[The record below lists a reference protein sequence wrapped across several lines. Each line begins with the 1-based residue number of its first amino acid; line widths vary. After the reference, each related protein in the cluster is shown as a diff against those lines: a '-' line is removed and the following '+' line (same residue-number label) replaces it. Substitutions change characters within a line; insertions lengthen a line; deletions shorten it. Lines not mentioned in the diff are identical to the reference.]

1 MTAYRYQAALNSGK
15 TEEGVIDADSARLAR
30 TLLRER
36 GLTPLSVDAI
46 GGEMTDG
53 SPARFGLRRRVLG
66 GQERAIMTRQLAS
79 LVSAGLPISQ
89 ALQTLQSQAEKP
101 AVRDL
106 YASIRGDVGSGQ
118 SLAAAYARHPRDF
131 PELDRAL
138 IAAGEQSGHLDE
150 VLAKL
155 ADHIERATALNNK
168 VKLAFAYPVIV
179 TLIALGV
186 VTGLLTYVVPQI
198 VGVFTQTHQ
207 ALPILTRLLIGLSVL
222 LRQWGWLIVLVIV
235 ALVFAA
241 RAALKVRS
249 NRLAFDR
256 RLMHLPIAGP
266 LVRLSNLARFADTLA
281 ILVGA
286 GVPILR
292 ALQAARDTI
301 KNQVLIAEVDGAI
314 DRVREGAP
322 LSRALSRPGEKRG
335 HFPPVLINLI
345 ASGEATGRLPSMLER
360 AARQEADEFE
370 RRTLM
375 LTTLLEPLLVLAMGG
390 VVLVIVLAIL
400 LPIIELNQ
408 IIR

>member
-1 MTAYRYQAALNSGK
+1 MTAYRYLAALASGK
-15 TEEGVIDADSARLAR
+15 TEDGVIDADSARLAR

-36 GLTPLSVDAI
+36 GLTPLTVDAI
-46 GGEMTDG
+46 GGEG
-53 SPARFGLRRRVLG
+53 VENKPGFRLRRVLN
-66 GQERAIMTRQLAS
+66 GQERAILTRQLAS

-89 ALQTLQSQAEKP
+89 ALQTLQAQAEKA

-106 YASIRGDVGSGQ
+106 IAAVRSDVSSGQ

-138 IAAGEQSGHLDE
+138 IAAGEQSGHLDD
-150 VLAKL
+150 VLSRL
-155 ADHIERATALNNK
+155 ADHIERATALASK
-168 VKLAFAYPVIV
+168 VRLAFAYPLIV
-179 TLIALGV
+179 TLVALAV

-207 ALPILTRLLIGLSVL
+207 KLPILTQMLIWLSVF
-222 LRQWGWLIVLVIV
+222 LRSWGWLLVIGLIAAGV
-235 ALVFAA
+235 AVRAILKKPAA
-241 RAALKVRS
+241 RF
-249 NRLAFDR
+249 AFDM
-256 RLMHLPIAGP
+256 RLLHVPIAGP
-266 LVRLSNLARFADTLA
+266 LARLSNLARFADTLA
-281 ILVGA
+281 ILVAA

-292 ALQAARDTI
+292 ALEAARDTI
-301 KNQVLIAEVDGAI
+301 RNHVLIAEVDGAI
-314 DRVREGAP
+314 EKVREGAS
-322 LSRALSRPGEKRG
+322 LSRALSRPGEARG

-345 ASGEATGRLPSMLER
+345 ASGEATGRLPLMLER

>member
-1 MTAYRYQAALNSGK
+1 L
-15 TEEGVIDADSARLAR
+15 
-30 TLLRER
+30 
-36 GLTPLSVDAI
+36 
-46 GGEMTDG
+46 
-53 SPARFGLRRRVLG
+53 RRVLG
-66 GQERAIMTRQLAS
+66 GQERAILTRQLAS

-89 ALQTLQSQAEKP
+89 ALQTLQAQAEKP

-106 YASIRGDVGSGQ
+106 IAAVRGDVSSGQ
-118 SLAAAYARHPRDF
+118 SLAAAYSRHPRDF

-150 VLAKL
+150 VLSRL
-155 ADHIERATALNNK
+155 ADHIERAEALANK
-168 VKLAFAYPVIV
+168 VKLAFAYPLIV
-179 TLIALGV
+179 TIIALGV

-207 ALPILTRLLIGLSVL
+207 KLPILTQLLIWLSVF
-222 LRQWGWLIVLVIV
+222 LRTWGWLVLAGLIAAGFMIR
-235 ALVFAA
+235 AL
-241 RAALKVRS
+241 LKVPATRF
-249 NRLAFDR
+249 AFDMR
-256 RLMHLPIAGP
+256 VLHVPIAGP
-266 LVRLSNLARFADTLA
+266 LARLSNLARFADTLA
-281 ILVGA
+281 ILVAA

-301 KNQVLIAEVDGAI
+301 RNHVLIAEVDGAI
-314 DRVREGAP
+314 DRVREGAS
-322 LSRALSRPGEKRG
+322 LSRALTRPGEGRG

-345 ASGEATGRLPSMLER
+345 ASGEATGRLPLMLER

-375 LTTLLEPLLVLAMGG
+375 LTTLLEPLLVLAMGA

>member
-1 MTAYRYQAALNSGK
+1 MTAYRYQAALGSGK

-30 TLLRER
+30 AQLRER

-46 GGEMTDG
+46 GGELAETG
-53 SPARFGLRRRVLG
+53 SARFVLRRRVLG

-106 YASIRGDVGSGQ
+106 YASIRGDVGGGQ

-150 VLAKL
+150 VLSKL
-155 ADHIERATALNNK
+155 ADHIERAAALNNK

-207 ALPILTRLLIGLSVL
+207 TLPILTRLLIGTSVL
-222 LRQWGWLIVLVIV
+222 LRQWG
-235 ALVFAA
+235 
-241 RAALKVRS
+241 
-249 NRLAFDR
+249 
-256 RLMHLPIAGP
+256 H
-266 LVRLSNLARFADTLA
+266 
-281 ILVGA
+281 
-286 GVPILR
+286 
-292 ALQAARDTI
+292 
-301 KNQVLIAEVDGAI
+301 
-314 DRVREGAP
+314 RVCDPCGIESAVQP
-322 LSRALSRPGEKRG
+322 
-335 HFPPVLINLI
+335 
-345 ASGEATGRLPSMLER
+345 TGL
-360 AARQEADEFE
+360 
-370 RRTLM
+370 
-375 LTTLLEPLLVLAMGG
+375 
-390 VVLVIVLAIL
+390 
-400 LPIIELNQ
+400 
-408 IIR
+408 

>member
-1 MTAYRYQAALNSGK
+1 MTAFRYSAALASGK
-15 TEEGVIDADSARLAR
+15 TEEGVVDADSARLAR
-30 TLLRER
+30 ALLRER
-36 GLTPLSVDAI
+36 GLTPLSIDAI
-46 GGEMTDG
+46 GGELGDG
-53 SPARFGLRRRVLG
+53 SKAKIRRRRVLPA
-66 GQERAIMTRQLAS
+66 QERAIMTRQLAS

-89 ALQTLQSQAEKP
+89 ALQTLQSQAERP

-106 YASIRGDVGSGQ
+106 YAAIRGDVGSGQ
-118 SLAAAYARHPRDF
+118 SLAAAYAKHPRDF

-150 VLAKL
+150 VLSKL
-155 ADHIERATALNNK
+155 ADHIERATQLANK
-168 VKLAFAYPVIV
+168 VRLAFAYPVIV

-207 ALPILTRLLIGLSVL
+207 KLPLLTRLLIGSSVL
-222 LRQWGWLIVLVIV
+222 LRQWGWLMVIVLI
-235 ALVFAA
+235 ALFLSV
-241 RAALKVRS
+241 RAALQVRA
-249 NRLAFDR
+249 NRLAFDM
-256 RLMHLPIAGP
+256 RLLHLPIAGP

-301 KNQVLIAEVDGAI
+301 KNQVLVAEVDAAI

-322 LSRALSRPGEKRG
+322 LSRALNRPGERRG

>member
-1 MTAYRYQAALNSGK
+1 MTAYRYEAALPSGK
-15 TEEGVIDADSARLAR
+15 TEEGVVDADSARLAR

-36 GLTPLSVDAI
+36 GLTPLTVDAI
-46 GGEMTDG
+46 GGDLKESG
-53 SPARFGLRRRVLG
+53 FRIRRRVLP

-89 ALQTLQSQAEKP
+89 ALQTLQSQAERP

-106 YASIRGDVGSGQ
+106 YASIRGDVGAGQ

-150 VLAKL
+150 VLSKL
-155 ADHIERATALNNK
+155 ADHIERSTQLANK
-168 VKLAFAYPVIV
+168 VRLAFAYPVIV

-207 ALPILTRLLIGLSVL
+207 TLPILTRLLIGLSTL
-222 LRQWGWLIVLVIV
+222 LRQWGWLIVLAII
-235 ALVFAA
+235 AFVFAA
-241 RAALKVRS
+241 RAALKIEA

-256 RLMHLPIAGP
+256 RLLHLPIAGP
-266 LVRLSNLARFADTLA
+266 LVRLSNLARFADTLS

-301 KNQVLIAEVDGAI
+301 KNHVLIKEVDGAI

-322 LSRALSRPGEKRG
+322 LSRALSRPGDAKG

-345 ASGEATGRLPSMLER
+345 ASGEATGRLPIMLER

-375 LTTLLEPLLVLAMGG
+375 LTTLLEPILVLVMGV

>member
-30 TLLRER
+30 AQLRER

-46 GGEMTDG
+46 GGELAETG
-53 SPARFGLRRRVLG
+53 SARFVLRRRVLG

-106 YASIRGDVGSGQ
+106 YASIRGDVGGGQ

-150 VLAKL
+150 VLSKL
-155 ADHIERATALNNK
+155 ADHIERAAALNNK

-207 ALPILTRLLIGLSVL
+207 TLPILTRLLIGTSVL
-222 LRQWGWLIVLVIV
+222 LRQWGWLIVLCI
-235 ALVFAA
+235 AA
-241 RAALKVRS
+241 TAFSIRAALKVQS

-256 RLMHLPIAGP
+256 RLLHLPIAGP
-266 LVRLSNLARFADTLA
+266 LVRLSNLARFADTLS

-301 KNQVLIAEVDGAI
+301 KNHVLINEVDGAI

-322 LSRALSRPGEKRG
+322 LSRALSRPGEVRG

-375 LTTLLEPLLVLAMGG
+375 LTTLLEPLLVLVMGG
-390 VVLVIVLAIL
+390 VVLVIVLATL

>member
-1 MTAYRYQAALNSGK
+1 MTAYRYLAALATGK
-15 TEEGVIDADSARLAR
+15 TEDGVIDADSARLAR
-30 TLLRER
+30 ALLRER
-36 GLTPLSVDAI
+36 GLTPLSIDLI
-46 GGEMTDG
+46 GGEDATG
-53 SPARFGLRRRVLG
+53 RRAIRLRRVLG
-66 GQERAIMTRQLAS
+66 GQERAILTRQLAS

-89 ALQTLQSQAEKP
+89 ALQTLQAQAEKP

-106 YASIRGDVGSGQ
+106 IAAVRGDVSSGQ
-118 SLAAAYARHPRDF
+118 SLAAAYSRHPRDF

-150 VLAKL
+150 VLSRL
-155 ADHIERATALNNK
+155 ADHIERAEALANK
-168 VKLAFAYPVIV
+168 VKLAFAYPLIV
-179 TLIALGV
+179 TIIALGV

-207 ALPILTRLLIGLSVL
+207 KLPILTQLLIWLSVF
-222 LRQWGWLIVLVIV
+222 LRTWGWLVLAGLIAAGFMIR
-235 ALVFAA
+235 AL
-241 RAALKVRS
+241 LKVPATRF
-249 NRLAFDR
+249 AFDMR
-256 RLMHLPIAGP
+256 VLHVPIAGP
-266 LVRLSNLARFADTLA
+266 LARLSNLARFADTLA
-281 ILVGA
+281 ILVAA

-301 KNQVLIAEVDGAI
+301 RNHVLIAEVDGAI
-314 DRVREGAP
+314 DRVREGAS
-322 LSRALSRPGEKRG
+322 LSRALTRPGEGRG

-345 ASGEATGRLPSMLER
+345 ASGEATGRLPLMLER

-375 LTTLLEPLLVLAMGG
+375 LTTLLEPLLVLAMGA

>member
-1 MTAYRYQAALNSGK
+1 MTAYRYLAALDSGK
-15 TEEGVIDADSARLAR
+15 TEDGVIDADSARLAR
-30 TLLRER
+30 ALLRER
-36 GLTPLSVDAI
+36 GLTPLSIDLI
-46 GGEMTDG
+46 GGDDG
-53 SPARFGLRRRVLG
+53 KSTRAFRLRRVLG
-66 GQERAIMTRQLAS
+66 GQERAILTRQLAS

-89 ALQTLQSQAEKP
+89 ALQTLQQQAEKP

-106 YASIRGDVGSGQ
+106 IAAVRSDVSSGQ
-118 SLAAAYARHPRDF
+118 SLAAAYSRHPRDF

-150 VLAKL
+150 VLSRL
-155 ADHIERATALNNK
+155 ADHIERAEALANK
-168 VKLAFAYPVIV
+168 VKLAFAYPIIV

-207 ALPILTRLLIGLSVL
+207 KLPILTQILIWLSVF
-222 LRQWGWLIVLVIV
+222 LRNWGWLLVV
-235 ALVFAA
+235 AIIAAAFAA
-241 RAALKVRS
+241 RALLKVPATRF
-249 NRLAFDR
+249 AFDMR
-256 RLMHLPIAGP
+256 ILHIPVAGP
-266 LVRLSNLARFADTLA
+266 LARLSNLARFADTLA
-281 ILVGA
+281 ILVAA

-292 ALQAARDTI
+292 ALEAARDTI
-301 KNQVLIAEVDGAI
+301 KNHVLIAEVDGAI
-314 DRVREGAP
+314 ERVREGAA
-322 LSRALSRPGEKRG
+322 LSRALSRPGDARG

-345 ASGEATGRLPSMLER
+345 ASGEATGRLPMMLER

-375 LTTLLEPLLVLAMGG
+375 LTTLLEPLLVLAMGA